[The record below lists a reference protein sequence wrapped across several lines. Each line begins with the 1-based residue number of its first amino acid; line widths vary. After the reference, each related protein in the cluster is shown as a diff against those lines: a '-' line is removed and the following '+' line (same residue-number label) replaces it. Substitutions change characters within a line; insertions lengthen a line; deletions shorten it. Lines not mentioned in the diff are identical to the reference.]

1 MVPAPVG
8 STAALASTDLGKV
21 TLTSAGGWPAY
32 RPTALSHSTCHCT
45 AGVDGG
51 AKGGAASRP
60 PLPAAGPAA
69 AHSPCTRGRPVPCQP
84 ITACLPISRPRSDSQ
99 QSAKC
104 LGCSAC
110 SDCSDC
116 SDCSA
121 CSPTELLS
129 PHADAGQ
136 RPRPC
141 TRGTSGADARRRAP
155 TTKHACHPRRPGRR
169 SRPCDRTCEH
179 DGVCEH
185 DRACEHDGVW
195 TRRWR
200 TRNPLALEARRAS

>member
-8 STAALASTDLGKV
+8 STTALASTDLGKV

-32 RPTALSHSTCHCT
+32 RSTALSRSTCHC
-45 AGVDGG
+45 AARFEGGV
-51 AKGGAASRP
+51 KGGAASRP

-84 ITACLPISRPRSDSQ
+84 ITACLPVSRPRSDSQ
-99 QSAKC
+99 QSAQC

-116 SDCSA
+116 SA
-121 CSPTELLS
+121 GSPTELLS

-136 RPRPC
+136 RHRPC

-169 SRPCDRTCEH
+169 PRPCDRTCEH

-185 DRACEHDGVW
+185 DGGW
-195 TRRWR
+195 TRRW
-200 TRNPLALEARRAS
+200 RNPLALEARRAS